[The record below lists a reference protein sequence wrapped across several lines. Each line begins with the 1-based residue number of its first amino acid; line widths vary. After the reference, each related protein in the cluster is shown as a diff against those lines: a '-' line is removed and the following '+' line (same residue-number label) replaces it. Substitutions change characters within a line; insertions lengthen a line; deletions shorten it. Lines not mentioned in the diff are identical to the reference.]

1 MSEPPLEPHVAASA
15 PELVSP
21 GSRAS
26 RQATQT
32 KLEVLVV
39 DDDQDTGEGLARL
52 IRSFGYGC
60 RIAADGDEALRVMA
74 EGHTNAVISDWDM
87 PGMSGAELCKRT
99 RTDAADASYT
109 YFIFL
114 TGFDDREHRLAG
126 MAAGAD
132 DYQKKPVDIDAL
144 EARLVAAARVVE
156 LHRRLATRLAEAMR
170 ATTCGACDCVR
181 SAPGHDA

>member
-1 MSEPPLEPHVAASA
+1 MSEPPLEPNVAASD

-21 GSRAS
+21 GLRAPPQLT
-26 RQATQT
+26 QA

-39 DDDQDTGEGLARL
+39 DDDQDTGDGLARL
-52 IRSFGYGC
+52 VRSFGYGC

-74 EGHTNAVISDWDM
+74 EGHTNVVISDWDM

-99 RTDAADASYT
+99 RTAADDPPYT

-114 TGFDDREHRLAG
+114 TGFDDREHRLAA

-132 DYQKKPVDIDAL
+132 DYQQKPVDLDAL

-170 ATTCGACDCVR
+170 ATFCGACNCVR
-181 SAPGHDA
+181 STPGQDA